1 MGYLTIY
8 IVVGFI
14 FLMII
19 ESLSKSLKIDIEFEN
34 IERIAISILW
44 PLAFIIFMFTFIRE
58 LIRNNR

>member
-19 ESLSKSLKIDIEFEN
+19 ESLGRSLKIELEFEN
-34 IERIAISILW
+34 TERIAISILW
-44 PLAFIIFMFTFIRE
+44 PLAFTIFIITLIVE
-58 LIRNNR
+58 LIKHNR

>member
-8 IVVGFI
+8 IVVGFV
-14 FLMII
+14 FLLIM
-19 ESLSKSLKIDIEFEN
+19 ESLKNSLKMDIEFGN

-44 PLAFIIFMFTFIRE
+44 PLAFIIFIFTIIRE